1 MSASLAGWIVGLV
14 GVYLGIGVVFAVSF
28 LVKGVGKI
36 DPAAAEGTV
45 GFKIIIFPGVMALWP
60 FLARRWMT
68 GATTPPEEK
77 SPHRTAARPAR
88 AGQSTEE
95 AS

>member
-1 MSASLAGWIVGLV
+1 MSVSLAGWIVGLA
-14 GVYLGIGVVFAVSF
+14 GVYLGIGVVFAVPF

-45 GFKIIIFPGVMALWP
+45 GFKVLIFPGVMALWP

-77 SPHRTAARPAR
+77 SPHRNAART
-88 AGQSTEE
+88 AGADHSTEE